1 MSKKEI
7 AHLKPA
13 EYNPRKISK
22 KQLES
27 LKSAMSAFGD
37 LSGIVVNARSG
48 QVVGGHQRLKNLEP
62 GWQIISKPATDD
74 TGTIELGYIETP
86 WGKISY
92 RLVDWPLEKEKAANL
107 AANKHGGDWDMPKL
121 NLVIED
127 LKAADFDL
135 SLTGFDP
142 DEFKFGDDDLSDID
156 DAEKGL
162 DGLKYQ
168 VVVECSSETEQI
180 DLIQQLEAK
189 GFSCRPL
196 IL

>member
-1 MSKKEI
+1 M
-7 AHLKPA
+7 LKNKVSELSPA
-13 EYNPRKISK
+13 VYNPRKISK
-22 KQLES
+22 KQLEY
-27 LKSAMSAFGD
+27 LKKSMIEFGD
-37 LSGIVVNARSG
+37 LSGIVVNAQSG
-48 QVVGGHQRLKNLEP
+48 QVIGGHQRIKNLEP
-62 GWQIISKPATDD
+62 EWHIFSRPETDN
-74 TGTIELGYIETP
+74 TGTIELGYVETP
-86 WGKISY
+86 WGRISY
-92 RLVDWPLEKEKAANL
+92 RLVDWPIEKEKAANL
-107 AANKHGGDWDMPKL
+107 AANKHGGEWDMPKL

-127 LKAADFDL
+127 LKEIDFDL

-142 DEFKFGDDDLSDID
+142 GEFKFGDDDLSDID

-168 VVVECSSETEQI
+168 VVVECSGETEQI

>member
-1 MSKKEI
+1 MSKKEV
-7 AHLKPA
+7 AYLKPA

-48 QVVGGHQRLKNLEP
+48 QVVGGHQRLKNLES

-92 RLVDWPLEKEKAANL
+92 RLVDWPPEKEKAANL

-168 VVVECSSETEQI
+168 VVVECSGETEQI